1 MILIISF
8 VVSRFSIEEN
18 NKYISSHNRIYEK
31 CVFLKLSSSKSR
43 KKNLPPI
50 DHSIP
55 FSHKMLQEISIIV
68 YYLRTTQFS
77 ICHLFLSLSLSFRYR
92 ASNPFYATTL
102 SAIFIHPFN
111 ERRSKLQA
119 SHPRISFDR
128 GPTGIDWVAPPGAKP
143 EAPSWNP
150 TFSTSFDFSNRNR
163 MSKPRKGSREERLKY
178 SIYISVLRQH
188 PANWMLK
195 SRVSAKFFPRNERME
210 FERG

>member
-1 MILIISF
+1 MRNVYF
-8 VVSRFSIEEN
+8 
-18 NKYISSHNRIYEK
+18 
-31 CVFLKLSSSKSR
+31 SSSQAPNR
-43 KKNLPPI
+43 VKKILPPI

-128 GPTGIDWVAPPGAKP
+128 GSTGIDWVAPPGAKP

-195 SRVSAKFFPRNERME
+195 SRVSTKFFPRNERERME

>member
-1 MILIISF
+1 MRNVYF
-8 VVSRFSIEEN
+8 
-18 NKYISSHNRIYEK
+18 
-31 CVFLKLSSSKSR
+31 SSSQAPNR
-43 KKNLPPI
+43 VKKILPPI

-77 ICHLFLSLSLSFRYR
+77 ICHLFLSLSLPPLFRYR

-128 GPTGIDWVAPPGAKP
+128 GPTGIDSGR
-143 EAPSWNP
+143 
-150 TFSTSFDFSNRNR
+150 TTRCQTGSTLVESNIFHLRFFQ
-163 MSKPRKGSREERLKY
+163 SKS
-178 SIYISVLRQH
+178 
-188 PANWMLK
+188 
-195 SRVSAKFFPRNERME
+195 NE
-210 FERG
+210 